1 MKLRSRLALGLL
13 LLGVL
18 LVPPNIFSS
27 GSWVEPT
34 FVLKRQPD
42 EPMKAF
48 DGGKLGIIWPKFERR
63 YLVIAY
69 RYLAQKPLTAEERHS
84 LGDDA
89 VPQVTPPD
97 TPYDRDPS
105 LTAWLKARSYALGLQ
120 EVQKTDIQ
128 RYRRND
134 FVWYP
139 TCGDDALTNAAT
151 TAMSRSQTFGI
162 ASALM
167 REWVAGQDAVF
178 ENCGEAAD
186 RRYDSPDQRL
196 LHLPPPATLDNS
208 LLKLDRQYQIAA
220 ANFYVGDFDTAAGD
234 FEQIAH
240 EPDSPWHK
248 LAPYLVARC
257 YIRKATIG
265 VKGENSFLPEPMQAA
280 EQRLRAILA
289 DKSLASMHPAAQRLL
304 DYVEARLHPE
314 QRLHAIAAQL
324 ATGAGPQFEREL
336 FDYTYLL
343 DHSLERLAR
352 SPEVQKVLQKVVAE
366 HNKNRNVD
374 YEITRAAMNDTL
386 LKAWR
391 GDAAKVETL
400 DDLTDWVITYQS
412 EGALAQIN
420 GTLDDQH
427 DFERWQAT
435 KSIPWLLSVLVSM
448 HASDPHAA
456 EVEHAAA
463 TIGAGSP
470 AYDTALYHRVRLL
483 EEKNQ
488 NQQARKLLDANWARI
503 AKDSPSN
510 RNAFLAQRFAVASS
524 FQEFLRFAPRT
535 LLEIDYGDYYCLNG
549 RCGTYSGVQIEL
561 PQELDLD
568 SVAIFN
574 QRLPLPMLVQAA
586 NGKTLPADLRDQ
598 LAART
603 WLRAAILDDTAA
615 AHELEPHVL
624 AKFPQARGHIEQYD
638 RADSPQARRFA
649 LVFMVMRFPGMQPF
663 VNAMGMGEV
672 ISKGTSNAISSGSW
686 WCYDVG
692 GDEGHRVYQS
702 AFWSDASGTQSKP
715 KVALPPAPSWL
726 TPAEREAGEREW
738 RKLSAIGAAPMYFAP
753 VVLDWAKTHPDDPR
767 TPEALHY
774 FVRSTRYGCVDKS
787 IGRYSREAF
796 DRLHQRYPTSEWTKK
811 TPYWY

>member
-1 MKLRSRLALGLL
+1 MKLVSRLALGLL

-69 RYLAQKPLTAEERHS
+69 RYLEQRPLTAQERHS

-89 VPQVTPPD
+89 VPQVSPPD

-105 LTAWLKARSYALGLQ
+105 VTAWLKARSHVLGLQ
-120 EVQKTDIQ
+120 EVQKIDIQ

-139 TCGDDALTNAAT
+139 TCGDDAFTNAAI

-162 ASALM
+162 ASPFM

-178 ENCGEAAD
+178 QNCGEAAD
-186 RRYDSPDQRL
+186 RRYDSPDQRR

-220 ANFYVGDFDTAAGD
+220 ANFYVGDFDTAASD
-234 FEQIAH
+234 FEQIAG
-240 EPDSPWHK
+240 EKDSPWRQ

-257 YIRKATIG
+257 YIRKATLG
-265 VKGENSFLPEPMQAA
+265 VKDESTFLPEPMQAA
-280 EQRLRAILA
+280 EQRLQAILA

-324 ATGAGPQFEREL
+324 VTGAGPQFEREL

-366 HNKNRNVD
+366 SNKGQNVD

-386 LKAWR
+386 LKAWKEN
-391 GDAAKVETL
+391 AAKAGTF
-400 DDLTDWVITYQS
+400 DDLTDWVLTFQLG
-412 EGALAQIN
+412 GASTSQYR
-420 GTLDDQH
+420 
-427 DFERWQAT
+427 FERWQAT
-435 KSIPWLLSVLVSM
+435 KSIPWLLCVLVAM
-448 HASDPHAA
+448 HAGEPHIA
-456 EVEHAAA
+456 EVERAAA
-463 TIGAGSP
+463 AIGADSP
-470 AYDTALYHRVRLL
+470 AYDTALYQRVRLL
-483 EEKNQ
+483 EEKDKQ
-488 NQQARKLLDANWARI
+488 ELARKLLDANWARI
-503 AKDSPSN
+503 EKDSPSN
-510 RNAFLAQRFAVASS
+510 RNAFLAQRFAVATS

-535 LLEIDYGDYYCLNG
+535 LSQIDYGDYYCLNG
-549 RCGTYSGVQIEL
+549 RCGTYNGEQVES

-574 QRLPLPMLVQAA
+574 QRLPLSMLVQAA
-586 NGKTLPADLRDQ
+586 NDKTLPADLRDQ

-624 AKFPQARGHIEQYD
+624 AKFPQARGYIEQYD
-638 RADSPQARRFA
+638 HADSPQARRFA

-663 VNAMGMGEV
+663 VNAVGMGEV

-692 GDEGHRVYQS
+692 GDEGHRMYQS
-702 AFWSDASGTQSKP
+702 AFWSEASGTQSKP

-726 TPAEREAGEREW
+726 TPAERETGEREW

-767 TPEALHY
+767 VPEALHY
-774 FVRSTRYGCVDKS
+774 FVRSTRYGCVDKA

-796 DRLHQRYPTSEWTKK
+796 DLLHQKYPGSEWTKK
-811 TPYWY
+811 TPYWYG